1 MASVYVTIGKAGHL
15 SLNHQPVFSGQVR
28 SEVISSSATSAS
40 GGIQANTGDI
50 AQIVCATAV
59 YARAGG
65 TVTPATGIY
74 CPPNVPTFLGMVEG
88 TTINVIDV

>member
-1 MASVYVTIGKAGHL
+1 MASVYVTLGKVGQIGNSQ
-15 SLNHQPVFSGQVR
+15 SLVFAGQVR
-28 SEVISSSATSAS
+28 SEVITSSATTAA
-40 GGIQANTGDI
+40 GTLTANQGDI

-65 TVTPATGIY
+65 AVTPATGIY
-74 CPPNVPTFLGMVEG
+74 VPANLPVYLGMVEG